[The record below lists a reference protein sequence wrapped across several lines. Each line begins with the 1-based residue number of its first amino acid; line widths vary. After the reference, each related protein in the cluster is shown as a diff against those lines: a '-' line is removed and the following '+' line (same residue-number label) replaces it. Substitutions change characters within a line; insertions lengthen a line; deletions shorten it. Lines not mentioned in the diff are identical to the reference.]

1 MPRARL
7 GRVAPEYVLMR
18 LSLTPLSLRDIS
30 PAKLG
35 RSLRASS
42 LPQLCWGSTRRGRGS
57 LQVSCFV

>member
-7 GRVAPEYVLMR
+7 GRVAPEHVLMH

-35 RSLRASS
+35 RKLRASS
-42 LPQLCWGSTRRGRGS
+42 LPQLGWGSTPQGEGA